1 MSHYGSVAL
10 LWQNTQRDV
19 NPGLCHFELCL
30 LACVRLLANLH
41 FAFHQSKAKLP
52 VPTNE
57 VILSRRLQNVEIIA
71 LGIQLGSV
79 KCVLYPSSCQI
90 DILKQD
96 LCS

>member
-1 MSHYGSVAL
+1 MQFY
-10 LWQNTQRDV
+10 NV
-19 NPGLCHFELCL
+19 NPGPSHFEQCS
-30 LACVRLLANLH
+30 LACARLLANLH
-41 FAFHQSKAKLP
+41 LHFVFHQSKAKLP